1 MTLATIEPAT
11 TILSPEIEACY
22 NEVMSITLVTKFDIA
37 RTKQTDLLGLT
48 LPQLQQWLVE
58 RGEAPFRAKQLYS
71 WLYKHLVTDFSA
83 MTNLPQALRNRLAQE
98 ACIGPMVVRS
108 ELASKDDRTRKILLE
123 LSDGKLIESVLMLY
137 PPIGARSVAPAKGTG
152 RSTSGRPQ
160 GAPLHVSSAG
170 NVVAPLAGAR
180 SMTGARATVCVS
192 TQAGCAFGCTFC
204 ATGQMGFDRHLSA
217 GEIVAQVLFF
227 ARELRTAPWSAMGDR
242 EDHLSSHEMTSPSTG
257 HGRGDPR
264 GRPQIGRPGVVPPID
279 HITNIVLMGMGEPLH
294 NYDNVLQALRILN
307 SADGF
312 NLGAR
317 HMTVSTVGLI
327 PAIRKLSQEPL
338 QVNLA
343 ISLHAPTDE
352 MRSHTMPV
360 NKKYPLKE
368 LLAACKDYIAA
379 TGRQVTFEYVL
390 LAGVNDTA
398 ECAHQLGALLAP
410 LKQFAHVN
418 CIPVNATSADY
429 RPPGGEAIRA
439 FRNILFEHG
448 VSNSVRAERGDDIA
462 AACGQLRTRFEKS
475 VRKR

>member
-1 MTLATIEPAT
+1 MP
-11 TILSPEIEACY
+11 
-22 NEVMSITLVTKFDIA
+22 ITKSNTNSLK
-37 RTKQTDLLGLT
+37 KTDLLSLT
-48 LPQLQQWLVE
+48 LPQLQQWFVE
-58 RGEAPFRAKQLYS
+58 RGEPPFRAKQLYG
-71 WLYKHLVTDFSA
+71 WLYQRLVTDFSA
-83 MTNLPQALRNRLAQE
+83 MTNLPQSLRSQLAQE
-98 ACIGPMVVRS
+98 ASIGPMVVRS
-108 ELASKDDRTRKILLE
+108 EQHSKDDRTRKILLE
-123 LSDGKLIESVLMLY
+123 LDDGKLIESVLMLY
-137 PPIGARSVAPAKGTG
+137 PPIGESSV
-152 RSTSGRPQ
+152 
-160 GAPLHVSSAG
+160 
-170 NVVAPLAGAR
+170 
-180 SMTGARATVCVS
+180 RATVCVS

-204 ATGQMGFDRHLSA
+204 ATGQMGFDRHLTA

-227 ARELRTAPWSAMGDR
+227 ARELRDAPWSAKGDR
-242 EDHLSSHEMTSPSTG
+242 EG
-257 HGRGDPR
+257 R
-264 GRPQIGRPGVVPPID
+264 GRPYSSAPID

-307 SADGF
+307 NLDGF

-317 HMTVSTVGLI
+317 HMTVSTVGLV

-352 MRSHTMPV
+352 LRGQTMPI
-360 NKKYPLKE
+360 NKKYPLEE

-398 ECAHQLGALLAP
+398 EYAHLLSELLVP

-418 CIPVNATSADY
+418 CIPVNATSADFKS
-429 RPPGGEAIRA
+429 PSGESIRA

-462 AACGQLRTRFEKS
+462 AACGQLRTRFEKN
-475 VRKR
+475 RNQQ